1 MFDGRNVYSGPLD
14 GRTAKV
20 VFISLMLFG
29 VLVAILV
36 CSDSLGLATSTRH
49 LVLSVFVT
57 ITACGWF
64 AFTGSEGKDKFFRL
78 SAVSLLIVS
87 LLVAM
92 TQPEARFAFWL
103 TFLLILS
110 TAIFGALENKKD
122 FWGNLLSS
130 LYVVWIVAGV
140 FITLGNT
147 NYFPYAKP
155 IKELSKIHPLL
166 EVRFLVSIVLLALSV
181 VYAVNKAFRERKP
194 DIPLIQKPELRDIS
208 AGILAIFR
216 PFVQVLQVIL
226 NVLLEIGIN
235 IVNFIWLGLAKFA
248 VYVARTGRNLGNH
261 FLNLLLNGKIWKVI
275 IRTLFSFVLTLCFTG
290 AILPMMSRF
299 IDYYLRSVYPFYSI
313 HGETLVSLIKVGGL
327 SLFTFLCIFL
337 IHSLWQPKKSL
348 AEIWDQGSS
357 GSTFIFVAF
366 WLSGVIMYGLAHFRE
381 IFKINIIGFSSLGLF
396 SFITFVF
403 LCAGLLF
410 VIKREIQEGRQALTK
425 EAEPS
430 DIYKYSKQTAL
441 VSTENR
447 WVLAV
452 LSSILF
458 VGSVIILFPRLSNV
472 QSKDKSQSN
481 ITEAPFA
488 TIDTSQ
494 VPKQRA
500 ILEINRSFEPIA
512 AKTNED
518 VKKDSAR
525 FRPQLAIKD
534 SLTKRASTAM
544 NLSKKAVETKQRMVR
559 ERSHLPDV
567 IESTSETTK
576 VQRSSP
582 STYPPD
588 DSVKSNDETKSQVKV
603 DSSKSKSSSSSGF
616 VNKVISP
623 PLHLKS
629 VGTILSSDAVQDM
642 LARRD
647 FYDRTRNRNGK
658 GIAHNYRRETLA
670 NEQTIVLDQ
679 ATRLMWQQ
687 SGPSNRMN
695 YTDAKNYVRG
705 LNDQRFAGYS
715 NWRLPTLEEAMS
727 LMEPE
732 KKNGNLYIDPVFGQE
747 QILIWT
753 ADEEGAGTVW
763 VVTFSGGT
771 CRRIPIEIDD
781 FYFVRAVR

>member
-1 MFDGRNVYSGPLD
+1 MLDVKNVYSGPLE

-20 VFISLMLFG
+20 VFVLLVLFA

-64 AFTGSEGKDKFFRL
+64 AFTGSEGEDKFFRV
-78 SAVSLLIVS
+78 SVISLLIVS

-92 TQPEARFAFWL
+92 TQPDARFAFWL

-110 TAIFGALENKKD
+110 TAILGALENKKD
-122 FWGNLLSS
+122 FWENLLPS

-147 NYFPYAKP
+147 SYFPYAKP
-155 IKELSKIHPLL
+155 IKEFSKIHPLL
-166 EVRFLVSIVLLALSV
+166 EIRFLISIILFALSV

-194 DIPLIQKPELRDIS
+194 DIPLVQEPALRDIS
-208 AGILAIFR
+208 VGILAVFR

-226 NVLLEIGIN
+226 NVLLGIGIN
-235 IVNFIWLGLAKFA
+235 IANFIWLGIAKFA

-275 IRTLFSFVLTLCFTG
+275 IRTLFSFVLALCFTG

-299 IDYYLRSVYPFYSI
+299 IDYYLRNVYPFYSI
-313 HGETLVSLIKVGGL
+313 HVGNLVSLVKVGGL
-327 SLFTFLCIFL
+327 TLSTFLCIFL

-348 AEIWDQGSS
+348 AEIRDQGSL
-357 GSTFIFVAF
+357 GLAFIFVAF
-366 WLSGVIMYGLAHFRE
+366 ALSGGIMYSIAHFRE
-381 IFKINIIGFSSLGLF
+381 IIKINIIGFSSLGLF
-396 SFITFVF
+396 SFIALVF
-403 LCAGLLF
+403 LIAGLLF
-410 VIKREIQEGRQALTK
+410 VIKREIQEGRRVLNK

-430 DIYKYSKQTAL
+430 VLSKHSKQTAL
-441 VSTENR
+441 VSNENR
-447 WVLAV
+447 WILAV

-458 VGSVIILFPRLSNV
+458 VGSVIILFPRLPNV

-481 ITEAPFA
+481 TTEAPFA

-494 VPKQRA
+494 LPNQRA
-500 ILEINRSFEPIA
+500 ILEINRSSEPIA
-512 AKTNED
+512 AKISENM
-518 VKKDSAR
+518 KKDSAR
-525 FRPQLAIKD
+525 FRPQLAIKAP
-534 SLTKRASTAM
+534 LTKRASTAM
-544 NLSKKAVETKQRMVR
+544 NLSKKAEETKQRIVR
-559 ERSHLPDV
+559 DRSHLPEV

-588 DSVKSNDETKSQVKV
+588 DSVKSNDETKPQVKV
-603 DSSKSKSSSSSGF
+603 DSSKSKSLFSRGF
-616 VNKVISP
+616 VNKAVSP
-623 PLHLKS
+623 PLYLRS
-629 VGTILSSDAVQDM
+629 VGTVLSNDAVQNM
-642 LARRD
+642 LASRD
-647 FYDRTRNRNGK
+647 FYDRTRNSNGK

-670 NEQTIVLDQ
+670 NEETIVLDQ

-695 YTDAKNYVRG
+695 YTDAKNYVRR
-705 LNDQRFAGYS
+705 LSDQRFAGYS

-727 LMEPE
+727 LMETE

-753 ADEEGAGTVW
+753 ADEEEAGTVW
-763 VVTFSGGT
+763 VVIFSSGT
-771 CRRIPIEIDD
+771 CRSIPIEIDD